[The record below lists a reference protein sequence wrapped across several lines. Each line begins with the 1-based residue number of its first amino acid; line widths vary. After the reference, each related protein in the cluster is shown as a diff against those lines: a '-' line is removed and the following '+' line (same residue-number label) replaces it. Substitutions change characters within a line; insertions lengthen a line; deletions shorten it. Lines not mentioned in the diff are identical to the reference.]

1 MAIRTQGEH
10 RRTSPGQL
18 LRTRSGLQYTLPLCH
33 AQSQR
38 VADPVPKAPPS
49 TGRCTPLSQCRA
61 LPSVCPGT
69 SQGRAARG
77 KMTRRNS
84 TSPSAL
90 WDPHFLPAHPTPGA
104 ASPSFTT
111 SGAGRQR
118 NWGGAQDEQTDSRK
132 LCPAVSSWDTR
143 QRRIPLTSAFIGH
156 THCLWVSSQ
165 CLISLADRASIPTP
179 GTSETAA
186 KPEEKE
192 KGPPPTHMISAVAP

>member
-90 WDPHFLPAHPTPGA
+90 WDPPLPSCTPHP
-104 ASPSFTT
+104 
-111 SGAGRQR
+111 
-118 NWGGAQDEQTDSRK
+118 WG
-132 LCPAVSSWDTR
+132 
-143 QRRIPLTSAFIGH
+143 RIPIFHHLWGWEAAELGWGTGRANRFKETLSCCKQLGH
-156 THCLWVSSQ
+156 SPETHPSHLRLHWSHSLPLGV
-165 CLISLADRASIPTP
+165 ISMSYLA
-179 GTSETAA
+179 G
-186 KPEEKE
+186 
-192 KGPPPTHMISAVAP
+192 